1 MKRVAL
7 LILLGCA
14 ISARANTNTSSPLPI
29 FNPGTE
35 ILSWDGKSWD
45 ITNNRL
51 FESRFEK
58 YLSVPTDT
66 NQDTTEHFKLLN
78 RIREL
83 LSPTHVSIQS
93 REEAFRLLEQAS
105 EYEADDLLS
114 DAISNQVYS
123 AWLAQKNTA
132 LLHSAS
138 DTLEKEKKRLEWNMK
153 IVSEGDGLN
162 HPSAGGGVP
171 GGKPQMQLAPNSK
184 QALEIQQMT
193 ARLAEIN
200 LLLKSNHI
208 KEEISLT
215 QAKTE
220 FQILIVQLF
229 LQRRFQHVLIATRFY
244 RAIFSDGASHVHIG
258 EEAQKLF
265 SRTTGSA
272 PTLASLDSLS
282 GEMMSNAHDGVS
294 AFRTLMANQELESAT
309 KRLSEA
315 FLIGEYMTSLDV
327 VSMQEKH
334 QALVFLQRSRQLI
347 SALEVKDYTLAEE
360 LVGKL
365 RETAK
370 DFDTSKANAAIQTAK
385 SLSAMHLSK
394 ARNAASAGD
403 KKTLEEELD
412 AATEIWPTNP
422 ALAEMAS
429 GIYNESNVHA
439 RAIAEFDQ
447 LVGQRSWRRIFDE
460 RMRFIPALA
469 NHPEK
474 QARMQQI
481 MENIAVIDSTIARA
495 QEFAKKGEKAGAWET
510 VEIIYR
516 QYPEEY
522 PRLTKARAELTAPA
536 ADYVQAVTTA
546 EKLEADGE
554 WGSSLLWYLKA
565 ENLYPDGEL
574 PKAGIQRLNHLI
586 LPDSW

>member
-1 MKRVAL
+1 MKRL
-7 LILLGCA
+7 GLILLLALA
-14 ISARANTNTSSPLPI
+14 IEGRANTNTSSPLPI

-58 YLSVPTDT
+58 YLSVPSDT

-78 RIREL
+78 KIREL

-114 DAISNQVYS
+114 DAIGNQVYS

-138 DTLEKEKKRLEWNMK
+138 DTLEKEKKRLEWNMR
-153 IVSEGDGLN
+153 VASEGDGLN
-162 HPSAGGGVP
+162 HPAAS
-171 GGKPQMQLAPNSK
+171 GGKSQMQLAPNSK
-184 QALEIQQMT
+184 QALELQQMT

-244 RAIFSDGASHVHIG
+244 RAIFSDGASHVHMG

-347 SALEVKDYTLAEE
+347 SALEVKDYMLAEE
-360 LVGKL
+360 LVNKL
-365 RETAK
+365 RESAK

-385 SLSAMHLSK
+385 SLAGMHLSK

-403 KKTLEEELD
+403 KKTLEEELN

-429 GIYNESNVHA
+429 GIYNESNVQA

-447 LVGQRSWRRIFDE
+447 FVGQRNWRHIYNE

-481 MENIAVIDSTIARA
+481 LENIGVIDRTIERA
-495 QEFAKKGEKAGAWET
+495 HEFAKKGENAGAWET

-536 ADYVQAVTTA
+536 ADYVQAVRTA
-546 EKLEADGE
+546 ERLEAEGE
-554 WGSSLLWYLKA
+554 WGSSMLWYLKA